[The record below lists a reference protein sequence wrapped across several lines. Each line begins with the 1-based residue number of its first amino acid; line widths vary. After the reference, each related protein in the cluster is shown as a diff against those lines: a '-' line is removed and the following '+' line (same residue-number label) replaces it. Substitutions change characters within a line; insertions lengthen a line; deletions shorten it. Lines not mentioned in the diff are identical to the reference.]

1 MLFVEGIV
9 TRFYTSVEE
18 RSEIVV
24 FKRLRGQDRIVL
36 EVPGDVVEG
45 ILEGW
50 PVHRAV
56 VLVQPEQLP
65 GSLKQ

>member
-9 TRFYTSVEE
+9 TRFHTSVEE

-24 FKRLRGQDRIVL
+24 FKRLRGQDRIVP
-36 EVPGDVVEG
+36 EAPGDVVEG
-45 ILEGW
+45 VLEGW

-56 VLVQPEQLP
+56 VLFQPERLP